1 MQWKY
6 YLPLGHSGFP
16 STNAQQRITVMY
28 IAFFFLVINEI
39 PCDMNFYV
47 KFQFLVVG
55 DIFLVLLPRI
65 YFTAPLVTSD
75 LHSSKLDFY
84 DRSDGFMI
92 LGCYIFDDD
101 NASFGFQ
108 RD

>member
-1 MQWKY
+1 MEVLSASGSQWLSEY
-6 YLPLGHSGFP
+6 QCTANNNCDVYC
-16 STNAQQRITVMY
+16 V
-28 IAFFFLVINEI
+28 FFLVINEI

-84 DRSDGFMI
+84 DRSDGFIMI